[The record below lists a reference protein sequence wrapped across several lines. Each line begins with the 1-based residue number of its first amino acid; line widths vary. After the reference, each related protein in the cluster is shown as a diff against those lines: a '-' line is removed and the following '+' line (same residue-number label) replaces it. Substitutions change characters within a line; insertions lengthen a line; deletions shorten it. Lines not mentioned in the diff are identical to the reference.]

1 MGEAS
6 RIWPKFFRALNQMW
20 AFLNKAWRFYAHMT
34 PSLRR
39 VQLALKREHLP
50 WDHFAI
56 RTLNVPTF
64 RLGELRVCFA
74 QQGYHTQSEY
84 VFPDKHVVAEHM
96 THDDMEVLG
105 SWFDSRPWVHAGEDF
120 DATLAVRGKAIHE
133 EQCEICHSGGG
144 MDPLDEASM
153 LRGQRADYLH
163 KAFADYRE
171 GRRMAVAAMDAR
183 FKQITDD
190 QAAALIAFYSSPVE
204 ADD

>member
-1 MGEAS
+1 MRYAFIVATALLMPLSVLAEGAPPSAQLCVACHGE
-6 RIWPKFFRALNQMW
+6 
-20 AFLNKAWRFYAHMT
+20 T
-34 PSLRR
+34 GPS
-39 VQLALKREHLP
+39 P
-50 WDHFAI
+50 FPG
-56 RTLNVPTF
+56 VPTIHGLPEVVIENALYDF
-64 RLGELRVCFA
+64 RGHTRPCRKSACSA
-74 QQGYHTQSEY
+74 QGTC
-84 VFPDKHVVAEHM
+84 PDMDMCAVAEHM

-105 SWFDSRPWVHAGEDF
+105 SWFDSRPWVHAREDF
-120 DATLAVRGKAIHE
+120 DAALAVRGKAIHE

-153 LRGQRADYLH
+153 LRGQRADYLR